1 MYVDVVLSPAE
12 SDLYDFSGKTA
23 VVIDVFRFATT
34 IQVAL
39 EAGITAFFPVQEV
52 EEAFRLQE
60 RTPSFLLAGER
71 NALKVPG
78 FDFGNSP

>member
-39 EAGITAFFPVQEV
+39 EAGISAFFPVQ
-52 EEAFRLQE
+52 
-60 RTPSFLLAGER
+60 
-71 NALKVPG
+71 
-78 FDFGNSP
+78 

>member
-34 IQVAL
+34 IHVAL
-39 EAGITAFFPVQEV
+39 EAGISAFFPVQ
-52 EEAFRLQE
+52 
-60 RTPSFLLAGER
+60 
-71 NALKVPG
+71 
-78 FDFGNSP
+78 